1 MDVDPRR
8 AILTH
13 TLRSNICQTPHLP
26 SPPRRTNPYP
36 PPSGRKANISR
47 QLHVDNGDESE
58 AEIHRNTVRAK
69 LALVAPKY
77 SNFET
82 LKRSTSLGGLYHP
95 KPGSKAGK
103 LAILQRNERDNVAFN
118 QVQKVQLPNWCFK
131 IDLSKDSM
139 RDLTLDLIDRK
150 WAQSGGG
157 KGKVTGKG
165 NAAAKKKTRIK
176 LSPRMSQDEKEE
188 ESPVVLAMK
197 NFNKKALALNKKKT
211 ESKRIK
217 NPKRRLPP
225 SSGATGVRVAIS
237 SRGEILSTVKPEFEH
252 LASKPCTFKPQYQC
266 ELTNSRRPATTP
278 NPSLNYEEFGITKM
292 NMVRAMKQHRKEVW
306 LEKQKLDRQREENV
320 LNSILAKESRR
331 DVMYQERMHQ
341 ERQTIFLR
349 IVAMVVRTPQ
359 TLGPALLAGREKNRI
374 ARYERG

>member
-1 MDVDPRR
+1 ME
-8 AILTH
+8 LS
-13 TLRSNICQTPHLP
+13 LRP
-26 SPPRRTNPYP
+26 
-36 PPSGRKANISR
+36 
-47 QLHVDNGDESE
+47 
-58 AEIHRNTVRAK
+58 
-69 LALVAPKY
+69 
-77 SNFET
+77 
-82 LKRSTSLGGLYHP
+82 
-95 KPGSKAGK
+95 
-103 LAILQRNERDNVAFN
+103 
-118 QVQKVQLPNWCFK
+118 
-131 IDLSKDSM
+131 
-139 RDLTLDLIDRK
+139 
-150 WAQSGGG
+150 
-157 KGKVTGKG
+157 
-165 NAAAKKKTRIK
+165 
-176 LSPRMSQDEKEE
+176 
-188 ESPVVLAMK
+188 
-197 NFNKKALALNKKKT
+197 
-211 ESKRIK
+211 
-217 NPKRRLPP
+217 
-225 SSGATGVRVAIS
+225 IS